1 MPSLAGVPHRDS
13 PARAATHQELPSPGE
28 RAEACWP
35 GVIIRPRNS
44 SHPGVRIWATGG
56 TGALGRKDPGHSRV
70 QIKVDALIGGHLTI
84 QGPQWMTRLPE
95 IPAQK
100 LSILK
105 T

>member
-1 MPSLAGVPHRDS
+1 MESSSWR
-13 PARAATHQELPSPGE
+13 
-28 RAEACWP
+28 
-35 GVIIRPRNS
+35 RNS
-44 SHPGVRIWATGG
+44 SHPGVRIRATRG
-56 TGALGRKDPGHSRV
+56 TGALGRKDHGHSRV

-105 T
+105 TEQGLGVHHPDISASLKLYRHSLSLG